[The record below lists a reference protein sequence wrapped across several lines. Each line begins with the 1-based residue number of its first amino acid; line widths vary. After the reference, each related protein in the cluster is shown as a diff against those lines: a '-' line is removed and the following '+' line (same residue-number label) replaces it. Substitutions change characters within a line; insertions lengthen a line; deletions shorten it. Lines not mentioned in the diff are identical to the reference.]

1 MTKAH
6 EEIIT
11 FIASGTTSQSILA
24 FVPSPE
30 AKARVDG
37 LIQKKKAD
45 SLSPDEASELEDYLE
60 LEHLMRMT
68 KAKARTLQCSE

>member
-24 FVPSPE
+24 FAPSPE

-37 LIQKKKAD
+37 LIQKKRPIAFLPMKPA
-45 SLSPDEASELEDYLE
+45 SWRTTLSSNI
-60 LEHLMRMT
+60 
-68 KAKARTLQCSE
+68 